1 MSALF
6 IVRAEVSEA
15 DRAAFDRWYETEHL
29 PDAMA
34 NFGCAQARRGWS
46 ELDPGVHVAAYEF
59 ADADRAKALLAGDA
73 SPEIKAMIAEFDR
86 VWQGRV
92 TRSRE
97 LVMLAQ
103 MLEA

>member
-6 IVRAEVSEA
+6 IVRAEVPEV
-15 DRAAFDRWYETEHL
+15 DRSAFDQWYEAEHL

-34 NFGCAQARRGWS
+34 NFGCESARRGWS
-46 ELDPGVHVAAYEF
+46 ELDPGVHVATYHF
-59 ADADRAKALLAGDA
+59 ADVDRAKALLAGDA

-92 TRSRE
+92 KRSRE
-97 LVMLAQ
+97 LVVLAQ
-103 MLEA
+103 TLEA